1 MDSADYEK
9 KPSKKSLNYRKR
21 CFGMTSLERIEV
33 KEKNEVLDR
42 VKKMM
47 VFTADDSGS
56 DVDEI
61 IDDLASLADELKEEI
76 REIDEVDPRIND
88 PLPPIDRKF
97 RTINSFEDT
106 EIRQLFRF
114 ENKEQL
120 NRLVTGF
127 RFPTKMPGP
136 QRHKFSGEEI
146 LLCGIYRLHSV
157 NVLGDAGWV
166 EVFGMVQSVAS
177 YACNLFFEF
186 MWKWWSYLLFDH
198 MSFWVARIPA
208 MAEAIRLKMAELGC
222 YFEPGTFNIFG
233 FIDNTMNATCRPGG
247 GPSRD
252 GTHAPRNDPEIQRAW
267 YNGWK
272 KLHGL
277 KWQTIDLPNGMNFK
291 VDGPFSVRN
300 NDLTTLYVSDILA
313 KLDALLIIF
322 QLQFYRIYGDS
333 AYVVIDEGP
342 LSARHQDPSTA
353 RLVLENKTMSSCRE
367 TIEWDYG
374 DIGRY
379 FKLLDYKHI
388 LQLRRMPVAK
398 MCICAMILRNAL
410 VTMNGNNTAEYFS
423 CAPPTFEEWV
433 GLGPRE
439 FDVLWTN
446 IEVNDI

>member
-76 REIDEVDPRIND
+76 RGIDEVDPRINH
-88 PLPPIDRKF
+88 PLPSIDK
-97 RTINSFEDT
+97 
-106 EIRQLFRF
+106 LFRF

-166 EVFGMVQSVAS
+166 EVFGMVHSVAS

-379 FKLLDYKHI
+379 FKLLDYKHV

-398 MCICAMILRNAL
+398 ICICAMILRNAL

-446 IEVNDI
+446 I